1 MGQFRDKDKEETMG
15 QSKRFLSKL
24 KYQKYKNIIS
34 KYYKNKKKRQ
44 NQKEKKEKSFRR
56 PSSRIGLGDQI
67 DYRNMSLMNKFISR
81 QGKILSRQVNQLT
94 LKQQRFVT
102 LAIKQARILSLLPFL
117 NIHNEKEFEERKRI
131 QKLMKKMKKSTGK
144 PLEKKPWWNNK
155 KKPLEK
161 KPLENR
167 TGFIPKKT
175 PTDFRTRNETNN
187 R

>member
-1 MGQFRDKDKEETMG
+1 
-15 QSKRFLSKL
+15 
-24 KYQKYKNIIS
+24 
-34 KYYKNKKKRQ
+34 
-44 NQKEKKEKSFRR
+44 
-56 PSSRIGLGDQI
+56 
-67 DYRNMSLMNKFISR
+67 MSLMNKFISR

-102 LAIKQARILSLLPFL
+102 LAIKQARILSLLPFV

-144 PLEKKPWWNNK
+144 PLEKKPLE

-175 PTDFRTRNETNN
+175 HTDFRTRNETNN